1 MLSPQA
7 AAKKAKV
14 SRKTIMNHIL
24 SMKLPATRN
33 NENNWVIRP
42 ADLSNWMSERNPRR
56 YSGIIATT
64 NESTTPVAMV
74 NPTSEQEVALLK
86 ATMLLEHTQKELL
99 ITKEDQERLRA
110 EVSELKMEI
119 NHSRK
124 DIFRMT
130 KLISQMAVKMM
141 SQSDQPAKTNSK
153 RFLLTPEMRIE
164 ADSNEILNIF
174 TDTIGDTATDT

>member
-1 MLSPQA
+1 MLSPQS

-42 ADLSNWMSERNPRR
+42 TDLANWMSERNPER
-56 YSGIIATT
+56 SPSITATSIPVSMRD
-64 NESTTPVAMV
+64 ST
-74 NPTSEQEVALLK
+74 SQHEISLLK

-99 ITKEDQERLRA
+99 ITKADQARLR
-110 EVSELKMEI
+110 SEISEMKMEI
-119 NHSRK
+119 KGSRK
-124 DIFRMT
+124 DMVEMT
-130 KLISQMAVKMM
+130 KIISQMAMTM
-141 SQSDQPAKTNSK
+141 TLQSNQPSKTSSK

-164 ADSNEILNIF
+164 ADSNKVSNIF
-174 TDTIGDTATDT
+174 TD

>member
-1 MLSPQA
+1 MFSPQSA
-7 AAKKAKV
+7 ATKANV

-24 SMKLPATRN
+24 SMELPATRN

-42 ADLSNWMSERNPRR
+42 TDLSNWMSERNPRR

-86 ATMLLEHTQKELL
+86 ATMLLEHTQNELL
-99 ITKEDQERLRA
+99 TTKEDQDRLRT

-130 KLISQMAVKMM
+130 KLISQMAIKMT
-141 SQSDQPAKTNSK
+141 SQSDQPTKTNSR
-153 RFLLTPEMRIE
+153 RFILTPEMRIE
-164 ADSNEILNIF
+164 ADDNEILNIF
-174 TDTIGDTATDT
+174 ADTIADTATDT